1 MKKLV
6 ALTLVLGLV
15 LCLGC
20 TKETKKPGTKGP
32 APAAGQKEAGTKA
45 PAATEKAAKPEGGPA
60 KEEKAPAKEEKAGE
74 PAKPAKT
81 DTPPPAKAGEEKG
94 E

>member
-1 MKKLV
+1 MKTLV

-20 TKETKKPGTKGP
+20 TRETKKPGPKAP
-32 APAAGQKEAGTKA
+32 APTAGHKEAGTKA
-45 PAATEKAAKPEGGPA
+45 PAATEKAVKPEGGPA

-74 PAKPAKT
+74 PAKEKSE
-81 DTPPPAKAGEEKG
+81 TPPPAAKAGEEKG
-94 E
+94 K

>member
-20 TKETKKPGTKGP
+20 TKETKKPGTKSA
-32 APAAGQKEAGTKA
+32 APAAGQKEAGAKA
-45 PAATEKAAKPEGGPA
+45 PAAPEKAVKSEGGPA
-60 KEEKAPAKEEKAGE
+60 KEEKAPAKEEKAGGAE
-74 PAKPAKT
+74 KPGKIET
-81 DTPPPAKAGEEKG
+81 PPAKAGEGKEK
-94 E
+94 